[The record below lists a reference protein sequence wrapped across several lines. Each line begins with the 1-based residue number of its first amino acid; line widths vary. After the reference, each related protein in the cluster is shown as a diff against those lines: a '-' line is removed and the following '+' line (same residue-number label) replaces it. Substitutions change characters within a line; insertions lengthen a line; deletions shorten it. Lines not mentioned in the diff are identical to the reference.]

1 MRVCHYPLDLDGPK
15 PDPRLVIVGP
25 RGEFFE
31 PYGADIFMNF
41 GVPAYSFSCT
51 KLVDLLVKVSEVAG
65 KGIILLIGINWIQ
78 TFADCL
84 SILKSKYELLKGT
97 YDDFEVIQIYNLR
110 ELSDYGEHVADVSWP
125 VHPFDEDSPGV
136 SMLLDASGD
145 TWLLTFNR
153 HRQVIKRA
161 TISLFDI
168 REDSAF
174 PFSFNFELEKEV
186 YREIYK
192 RFGWEY

>member
-1 MRVCHYPLDLDGPK
+1 M
-15 PDPRLVIVGP
+15 
-25 RGEFFE
+25 
-31 PYGADIFMNF
+31 
-41 GVPAYSFSCT
+41 
-51 KLVDLLVKVSEVAG
+51 
-65 KGIILLIGINWIQ
+65 
-78 TFADCL
+78 
-84 SILKSKYELLKGT
+84 KGT
-97 YDDFEVIQIYNLR
+97 YDDLEVIQIYNLR
-110 ELSDYGEHVADVSWP
+110 ELSDYGEHVADVPWP
-125 VHPFDEDSPGV
+125 VHPFDEDSLGV

-145 TWLLTFNR
+145 AWLLAFNR

-174 PFSFNFELEKEV
+174 PFSFDFELEKEV

>member
-1 MRVCHYPLDLDGPK
+1 M
-15 PDPRLVIVGP
+15 
-25 RGEFFE
+25 
-31 PYGADIFMNF
+31 
-41 GVPAYSFSCT
+41 
-51 KLVDLLVKVSEVAG
+51 
-65 KGIILLIGINWIQ
+65 
-78 TFADCL
+78 
-84 SILKSKYELLKGT
+84 KGT

-110 ELSDYGEHVADVSWP
+110 ELSDYGEHVADVPWP
-125 VHPFDEDSPGV
+125 VHPFDEDSPVV

-145 TWLLTFNR
+145 AWLLAFNR

-161 TISLFDI
+161 TNSLFDI

-174 PFSFNFELEKEV
+174 PFSFDFKLEKEV